1 MKTLKEIKENVEIKM
16 KEGPD
21 ILDDP
26 RYKDFDGFV
35 YESDGIISKV
45 PDVFNEMFDT
55 LNEGS
60 GVISNSI
67 SIGLVKSLKKLNS
80 EVKRTRDVGKKC
92 DLLSVMVTIIGGLVL
107 VSIGV
112 SGDKKGILSKG
123 MSLLSIVTGL
133 RTRR

>member
-1 MKTLKEIKENVEIKM
+1 MKTLKEIEEQVMKM
-16 KEGPD
+16 DREF
-21 ILDDP
+21 LDGYGCED
-26 RYKDFDGFV
+26 D
-35 YESDGIISKV
+35 
-45 PDVFNEMFDT
+45 DVFDEMFRS

-60 GVISNSI
+60 GVITNSI
-67 SIGLVKSLKKLNS
+67 SIGLVKSLRKLDDKI
-80 EVKRTRDVGKKC
+80 KRTKDVGKKC

-133 RTRR
+133 RSKRR

>member
-1 MKTLKEIKENVEIKM
+1 MKKLREEVDEKDKQF
-16 KEGPD
+16 
-21 ILDDP
+21 LD
-26 RYKDFDGFV
+26 RYGREDD
-35 YESDGIISKV
+35 
-45 PDVFNEMFDT
+45 DVFDYMFNT

-60 GVISNSI
+60 GVITNSI
-67 SIGLVKSLKKLNS
+67 SIGLVKSLRKFNS
-80 EVKRTRDVGKKC
+80 EIKRTKDVGRKC
-92 DLLSVMVTIIGGLVL
+92 DLLSVMVTIVGGLVL

>member
-1 MKTLKEIKENVEIKM
+1 MKTLREIEEQVMKM
-16 KEGPD
+16 D
-21 ILDDP
+21 RAFLDGWDCE
-26 RYKDFDGFV
+26 DD
-35 YESDGIISKV
+35 
-45 PDVFNEMFDT
+45 DVFDVMFRS

-80 EVKRTRDVGKKC
+80 EVKRTKDVSRKC
-92 DLLSVMVTIIGGLVL
+92 DLLSVMVTIIGGLIL

-133 RTRR
+133 RSKRR